1 MSGTAP
7 VAMTGAPL
15 MDRLYRHQRHFYDL
29 TRKHYLLG
37 RDRLIMGLEPPPG
50 SRVLEIGCG
59 TARNLILA
67 AQRYRDAEFYG
78 IDISVEMLETAR
90 KAIVREGLTAHIQLA
105 QADATRFDPA
115 LLFGVPSF
123 ARIFVSYSLSMIP
136 AWPAVLAMAANWLAP
151 GGELHIVDFGRQ
163 ERLPAAFR
171 VLLRGWLRQFHVQ
184 PRDELESELSRLGLP
199 FRLER
204 PFRGYAQY
212 AVACQREGMRPEGPR
227 QGRIPHGPPASGT
240 SGEALASPAGR
251 C

>member
-1 MSGTAP
+1 MSEAAP
-7 VAMTGAPL
+7 ATLAAAPL
-15 MDRLYRHQRHFYDL
+15 MDRLYRHQRHIYDL

-37 RDRLIMGLEPPPG
+37 RDRLIAGLQPPPG

-59 TARNLILA
+59 TARNLVLA
-67 AQRYRDAEFYG
+67 ARRYCDVEFYG
-78 IDISVEMLETAR
+78 IDISFEMLETAH
-90 KAIVREGLTAHIQLA
+90 KAIVRERLTAHIQLA
-105 QADATRFDPA
+105 QADATRFGPA

-136 AWPAVLAMAANWLAP
+136 DWPAVLDTATHWLAP
-151 GGELHIVDFGRQ
+151 GGEFHIVDFGRQ

-171 VLLRGWLRQFHVQ
+171 VLLRGWLRQFHVH

-212 AVACQREGMRPEGPR
+212 AVVHQPR
-227 QGRIPHGPPASGT
+227 AVAAWPPCVG
-240 SGEALASPAGR
+240 GIG
-251 C
+251 

>member
-1 MSGTAP
+1 MDTVLA
-7 VAMTGAPL
+7 AAPL
-15 MDRLYRHQRHFYDL
+15 MDRIYRHQRHFYDL

-37 RDRLIMGLEPPPG
+37 RDRLIEGLQPAPG
-50 SRVLEIGCG
+50 TRVLEIGCG
-59 TARNLILA
+59 TARNLVSA
-67 AQRYRDAEFYG
+67 ARRYPDVEFYG
-78 IDISVEMLETAR
+78 IDISLEMLETAR
-90 KAIVREGLTAHIQLA
+90 RAVVRERLTAHIQLA
-105 QADATRFDPA
+105 QGDATCFDPI

-136 AWPAVLAMAANWLAP
+136 RWSAVLTTARSWLAP
-151 GGELHIVDFGRQ
+151 DGELHIVDFGGQ

-184 PRDELESELSRLGLP
+184 PRDELEAELTRLGLP

-212 AVACQREGMRPEGPR
+212 AVIRRPER
-227 QGRIPHGPPASGT
+227 FPHGPSDPGT
-240 SGEALASPAGR
+240 LARPLASHAGR